1 MIEQYEEQSDYKN
14 IKISEITKKLE
25 FDIEDYAKELEAE
38 QKCGMKY
45 EGTDIQE
52 VKVKD
57 IYQDV
62 VHYVILRDEWLIR

>member
-1 MIEQYEEQSDYKN
+1 
-14 IKISEITKKLE
+14 
-25 FDIEDYAKELEAE
+25 
-38 QKCGMKY
+38 MKY